1 MLYIFLFISECR
13 VGTYGQDCEHRC
25 ECENSAGCDPVLGD
39 CICTPG
45 WDGRRCD
52 QGNCHHVDQKNKKKQ
67 GFTDSRNLYASSH
80 VANGHDL
87 SICFIYFFYLFH
99 LCDSIP

>member
-1 MLYIFLFISECR
+1 MFVFCTECR
-13 VGTYGQDCEHRC
+13 VGTYGQDCQERC

-52 QGNCHHVDQKNKKKQ
+52 QGW
-67 GFTDSRNLYASSH
+67 YAAATIRKIKHGISE
-80 VANGHDL
+80 N
-87 SICFIYFFYLFH
+87 
-99 LCDSIP
+99 